1 MIPGLVEYVP
11 LRLLR
16 REITRFLLII
26 LASWAVNSLAMRIL
40 IATGTQDVIA
50 FLLAPVA
57 SALLNFL
64 LPKFFTFR
72 K

>member
-16 REITRFLLII
+16 REIARFLLII

-50 FLLAPVA
+50 FLLATVA